1 MAEAQFTKS
10 RIQGTKGEWRPHSEA
25 KTSLLGWGGALL
37 ESLCK
42 EDLVGV
48 GWGLGSGCPQALEQ
62 NHKASLGSG
71 FVFIGVCV
79 CLSVCVCV

>member
-1 MAEAQFTKS
+1 MSPVSSLPWNPEQWQKLSLPRAES
-10 RIQGTKGEWRPHSEA
+10 KGQRGSGGLTLRLRPPY
-25 KTSLLGWGGALL
+25 WGALL

-48 GWGLGSGCPQALEQ
+48 GWGLGAGCPQALEQ

-71 FVFIGVCV
+71 FVFIGV
-79 CLSVCVCV
+79 